1 MFDDIFST
9 LHKKTDAFLTNVE
22 EIEESVEKLSS
33 LALDAEVDKSEVEVG
48 SGNQEPTSQF
58 ESSSPYSTI
67 AIAAYD
73 QGLNAPQSEKSGVE
87 AGRLEPIIPANI
99 SSSLA
104 LETMEI
110 SEQSGNI
117 QGAGAHQLFSPHAS
131 KVIVKADE
139 HIESWIERCLRLAE
153 AISCNEVITALTE
166 LDVRWQF
173 PGFRLAFV
181 GEFSRGKSTLINR
194 LLERDLLPTGAKPTT
209 GTLVS
214 MLPGTTEQM
223 EVRTPNNGWIARPIE
238 ESSWSD
244 LLASEQD
251 KDDQQQLTQVRL
263 TLDHPWL
270 RSIDIEL
277 IDTPG
282 AGDLNSNRTALL
294 CDLLS
299 RCDAAVILVSA
310 TLPFSMT
317 EATFLEQEVLGR
329 HIPNVLVA
337 VSKLDTVPQEQKAE
351 LLEVIRER
359 VMEISTDIPIIPIH
373 ALENDASEIDSLKR
387 IRTQIESMVEK
398 GDRKIW
404 RSRKVAGQLG
414 DYLDQM
420 IQLNEAAIKSTQM
433 SIVEKE
439 QALHQIEKERQNAE
453 LYWEDI
459 RLNIDQRRL
468 QHSHKLNQKVLQAK
482 EELVEVYSFDLKK
495 AKDLKNWWER
505 DLPFQLRREL
515 LFLGNKLSEHILT
528 QLSQDFEWMK
538 DEVSQRF
545 SRQLVRNG
553 SDQSQA
559 VKIDLHLSQL
569 QLTDIRHYALL
580 TGLASSATTICGF
593 IFGGPAGAV
602 ISAAAWVV
610 SDQFINQKTDEQR
623 QRLAQELVH
632 NLDRIADDYCYRM
645 SERLKEL
652 YNQLIEEM
660 RQEQKVWQSALES
673 TLRKSVDTQDVTRY
687 EESIE
692 QASVLKQEIHS
703 ILSR

>member
-1 MFDDIFST
+1 MFDDVFST
-9 LHKKTDAFLTNVE
+9 LHKTTDTFLIDIE
-22 EIEESVEKLSS
+22 DDELEESLPS
-33 LALDAEVDKSEVEVG
+33 LALDAEANESEVEIG
-48 SGNQEPTSQF
+48 LDKQETTSQP
-58 ESSSPYSTI
+58 EVLHSYSTI
-67 AIAAYD
+67 TPYD
-73 QGLNAPQSEKSGVE
+73 QDFSPPQSENLGVE
-87 AGRLEPIIPANI
+87 AEKLKPIISVNLI
-99 SSSLA
+99 SSLA
-104 LETMEI
+104 SETMDI
-110 SEQSGNI
+110 SEQSKNI
-117 QGAGAHQLFSPHAS
+117 QEAGEHQMVSPRALGTM
-131 KVIVKADE
+131 INIDD

-153 AISCNEVITALTE
+153 AISCSEVIAALTE
-166 LDVRWQF
+166 LDIRWQF

-214 MLPGTTEQM
+214 MLPGTNEKM
-223 EVRTPNNGWIARPIE
+223 EVRTPTNGWIARPIE

-270 RSIDIEL
+270 RSIDVEL

-317 EATFLEQEVLGR
+317 EATFLAQEVLGR

-337 VSKLDTVPQEQKAE
+337 ISKLDTVPQEEKAE

-359 VMEISTDIPIIPIH
+359 VMEISTDVPIIPIH
-373 ALENDASEIDSLKR
+373 PLENDASEVDALKR

-404 RSRKVAGQLG
+404 RCRKVAGQIV

-420 IQLNEAAIKSTQM
+420 IQLNETAIKSAQM
-433 SIVEKE
+433 NIAEKE
-439 QALHQIEKERQNAE
+439 QALHQIEQERQNAE

-468 QHSHKLNQKVLQAK
+468 QHTQKLKQKILQAK

-515 LFLGNKLSEHILT
+515 LSLGNKLSENILT

-538 DEVSQRF
+538 NEVSQRF
-545 SRQLVRNG
+545 SKQLVRN
-553 SDQSQA
+553 SSEQSPT

-610 SDQFINQKTDEQR
+610 SDQLINQKTDEQR

-632 NLDRIADDYCYRM
+632 NLDRIADDYYYRM

-660 RQEQKVWQSALES
+660 RQEQKNWQSALES
-673 TLRKSVDTQDVTRY
+673 TLRKSVDIQDVTCY

-692 QASVLKQEIHS
+692 QASALKQEIHS
-703 ILSR
+703 ILSC

>member
-1 MFDDIFST
+1 MFDDVFST
-9 LHKKTDAFLTNVE
+9 LHKKTDAFLTDIE
-22 EIEESVEKLSS
+22 EEELEESVEKLPS
-33 LALDAEVDKSEVEVG
+33 LALDAEVNESEVEIG
-48 SGNQEPTSQF
+48 LDKQETTSQP
-58 ESSSPYSTI
+58 EALHSYSTI
-67 AIAAYD
+67 APYD
-73 QGLNAPQSEKSGVE
+73 QDFSTSQSENLGVE
-87 AGRLEPIIPANI
+87 AEKLEPII
-99 SSSLA
+99 SVSLVSSLA
-104 LETMEI
+104 SETMDI
-110 SEQSGNI
+110 SKQSKNI
-117 QGAGAHQLFSPHAS
+117 QEAGEHQMLSPLASGAMINIG
-131 KVIVKADE
+131 E

-153 AISCNEVITALTE
+153 AISCSEVITALTE

-223 EVRTPNNGWIARPIE
+223 EVRTPNKGWIARPIE

-244 LLASEQD
+244 LLAGEQD

-270 RSIDIEL
+270 RSIDVEL

-337 VSKLDTVPQEQKAE
+337 ISKLDTVPQEQKAE
-351 LLEVIRER
+351 LLEAIRER
-359 VMEISTDIPIIPIH
+359 VMEISTDVPIIPIH
-373 ALENDASEIDSLKR
+373 PLENDASDVDALKR

-404 RSRKVAGQLG
+404 RSRKVAGQIG

-420 IQLNEAAIKSTQM
+420 IQLNEAAIKSAQM
-433 SIVEKE
+433 NIVEKE
-439 QALHQIEKERQNAE
+439 QALHQIEQERQNAE

-459 RLNIDQRRL
+459 CLNIDQRRL
-468 QHSHKLNQKVLQAK
+468 QHAQKLKQKVLQAK
-482 EELVEVYSFDLKK
+482 EDLVEVYSFDLKK
-495 AKDLKNWWER
+495 AKDLENWWER

-515 LFLGNKLSEHILT
+515 LSLGNKLSEDILT

-538 DEVSQRF
+538 NEVSQRF
-545 SRQLVRNG
+545 SKQIV
-553 SDQSQA
+553 QSSSEQSPT
-559 VKIDLHLSQL
+559 VKFDLHLSQS

-593 IFGGPAGAV
+593 IFRGPAGAV
-602 ISAAAWVV
+602 MRAAAWVV
-610 SDQFINQKTDEQR
+610 SDQFINQKIDEQR
-623 QRLAQELVH
+623 QRLSQELIH
-632 NLDRIADDYCYRM
+632 NLDRITDDYYYRM

-652 YNQLIEEM
+652 YNQLIEEL
-660 RQEQKVWQSALES
+660 RQEQKNWQSALES
-673 TLRKSVDTQDVTRY
+673 TLRKSVDIQDVTCH

-692 QASVLKQEIHS
+692 QASALKQEIHS
-703 ILSR
+703 ILAS